1 MLTKIILQSR
11 FYPFLK
17 KSQCIVDHVPANPCC
32 CCFSSLS
39 QQLQESTTYIPDPSL
54 VDDSN
59 APSDF
64 HPSCAVVYRNFI
76 SETEADLIANDILT
90 RMKRYVL
97 KNSGISSFSNG
108 DIIYYDDLTFT
119 LCNYCLLLEAEGMK
133 KDTGIV
139 SSLNTRKLN

>member
-32 CCFSSLS
+32 FSSLS
-39 QQLQESTTYIPDPSL
+39 QLQESTTYIPDPSL

-76 SETEADLIANDILT
+76 SETEADLIASDILT
-90 RMKRYVL
+90 RMKRYVFE
-97 KNSGISSFSNG
+97 K
-108 DIIYYDDLTFT
+108 
-119 LCNYCLLLEAEGMK
+119 
-133 KDTGIV
+133 
-139 SSLNTRKLN
+139 